1 MPPPPSIPGARTRH
15 AERIVKEAAN
25 APISEKSISTESSST
40 ESSSTE
46 SSSDEVEDDIEN
58 PGSADNGNA
67 ENANDAED
75 ASNAENA
82 KTDKAL
88 NDSNHS
94 PTAEFSMDTEDAKG
108 TENTKTFDS
117 QPQKID
123 NVPKTPQPPVPVQDD
138 EVLVLLT
145 PLKRPVPDNSDVDMG
160 SPPAPAL
167 QGASRMTGG
176 IFRGKAYGN
185 IANHADFPDLA
196 VDAVP
201 TLSFKILAHV
211 EYGDAFSVNLAP
223 DFV

>member
-1 MPPPPSIPGARTRH
+1 MPPPPSIPGAHTRR
-15 AERIVKEAAN
+15 AECIAKEAAN

-40 ESSSTE
+40 ESSS
-46 SSSDEVEDDIEN
+46 DEVEDD
-58 PGSADNGNA
+58 S
-67 ENANDAED
+67 DAED

-82 KTDKAL
+82 KTDEVL

-211 EYGDAFSVNLAP
+211 EYS
-223 DFV
+223 